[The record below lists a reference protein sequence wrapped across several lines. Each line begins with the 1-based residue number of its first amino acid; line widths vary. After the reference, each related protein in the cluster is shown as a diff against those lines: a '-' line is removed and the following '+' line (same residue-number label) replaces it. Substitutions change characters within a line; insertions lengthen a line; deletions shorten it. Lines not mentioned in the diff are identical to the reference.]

1 MDGYDKEVLRG
12 NYSFSR
18 RIFYIHGNQE
28 ILVRIFRKGA
38 IFSAILIFPALC
50 FINTAAASD
59 IILND
64 LKGSPVNLSS
74 PKNKPTIL
82 FFWTTWC
89 PYCRKEIKVLNQ
101 NYAQMEKE
109 GITLFAVNI
118 GESSDKVQRF
128 FKDYTLSFGALLDK
142 DGEAADNYD
151 VIGVPTYV
159 FLNKAGRII
168 SHENTLPA
176 DYKNLLL
183 K

>member
-1 MDGYDKEVLRG
+1 M
-12 NYSFSR
+12 
-18 RIFYIHGNQE
+18 
-28 ILVRIFRKGA
+28 RIFRKGA
-38 IFSAILIFPALC
+38 ILPAVLIFL
-50 FINTAAASD
+50 ILGINNTAAAGD

-64 LKGSPVNLSS
+64 LGGSAVNLSI
-74 PKNKPTIL
+74 PKNKPAIL

-89 PYCRKEIKVLNQ
+89 PYCRKEIKALNQ

-128 FKDYTLSFGALLDK
+128 FKDYALNLRVLLDK
-142 DGEAADNYD
+142 NGEAAENYD
-151 VIGVPTYV
+151 VIGVPTYI
-159 FLNKAGRII
+159 FLNKAGQVI